1 MLHFR
6 ERPLVL
12 FGLPLLI
19 FLSGCEAEPPSECD
33 TSEVRND
40 VLKSVSD
47 NPGNRLLAFAAG
59 NSTANRDSASTASPE
74 GEKPR
79 YALGEEMVTIS
90 TSADKRT
97 FQCSAEMSVTVGGTT
112 ASKEVDFTV
121 QKAPDGKI
129 SVSVAPFQF

>member
-1 MLHFR
+1 MLYFR
-6 ERPLVL
+6 GRPLVL

-19 FLSGCEAEPPSECD
+19 VLSGCKADAPSECG

-47 NPGNRLLAFAAG
+47 DPGNRLLAFAAG
-59 NSTANRDSASTASPE
+59 NSTANRDSASTANPV
-74 GEKPR
+74 GEKPV
-79 YALGEEMVTIS
+79 YALGEETVTTS

-97 FQCSAEMSVTVGGTT
+97 FQCSAEISVTVGGTT

-121 QKAPDGKI
+121 QKAPDGRI
-129 SVSVAPFQF
+129 SVSVVPFQF

>member
-19 FLSGCEAEPPSECD
+19 CLSGCKAEPPSECD

-47 NPGNRLLAFAAG
+47 NPGNRLLAYAAG
-59 NSTANRDSASTASPE
+59 NSTAKPDSASTASPE
-74 GEKPR
+74 SEKPR

-90 TSADKRT
+90 TSADRRT
-97 FQCSAEMSVTVGGTT
+97 FQCSCEMSVTVGGTT

-121 QKAPDGKI
+121 QKAVDGKI